1 MENALLES
9 LHRQEAKYSFAVSQ
23 LGSYQALLDYAI
35 SCLEGKTACSQSE
48 VASYIARRHN
58 EILTEQQIKLFN
70 RQKQ

>member
-9 LHRQEAKYSFAVSQ
+9 LNRQEAKYCFALSQ

-35 SCLEGKTACSQSE
+35 SSLEGKTACSTTE
-48 VASYIARRHN
+48 VASYIAKRHN
-58 EILTEQQIKLFN
+58 EILAEQQIKLFN